1 MPKQISTA
9 ATTTL
14 GEIKNMNSNRY
25 KQIGTAL
32 ALALVLA
39 QNTFAGLASPSG
51 IAKVT
56 VPGGVGRTEFF
67 GMPFAR
73 PVERSG
79 TISSASSTSGN
90 ATFTVT
96 LDAGQSALPSL
107 SNADQNADAWYLLE
121 IIDGPAIGFLL
132 PCTSNSGNT
141 SITVAGDTGTISV
154 PNGTKFVL
162 RKEWTL
168 ATLFGAASNANA
180 FGYGTTSTSSTIKGK
195 VQVYNTL
202 TGSLATYYVRESG
215 TVTKSYNW
223 AISTSTSARNHVPL
237 RMGRGI
243 ILVNNTASDLSFVVA
258 GENRTARTRLS
269 IPANRTT
276 FVANPGATDVTFE
289 NSTIPATSPTRTTGT
304 PGNADSW
311 KMWNAVTRSFTTYKV
326 GGTSNAAGP
335 SMYLSSARVNPTLPA
350 FRAVAVVPYATTGTY
365 PNVVVTIAP
374 NL

>member
-1 MPKQISTA
+1 MSKQILTA
-9 ATTTL
+9 ATTTP

-51 IAKVT
+51 IAKIT
-56 VPGGVGRTEFF
+56 IPGGVGRTEFF

-79 TISSASSTSGN
+79 VISSVSSTSGN

-96 LDAGQSALPSL
+96 LDNGQSALPSL
-107 SNADQNADAWYLLE
+107 SNTDQNVDAWYLLE

-132 PCTSNSGNT
+132 PCTGNSGNT
-141 SITVAGDTGTISV
+141 SITVTGDTGTISV
-154 PNGTKFVL
+154 PNGTKFVI

-168 ATLFGAASNANA
+168 ATLFGAASDANA
-180 FGYGTTSTSSTIKGK
+180 FGYGTTISGATIKGK
-195 VQVYNTL
+195 VQVFNTL
-202 TGSLATYYVRESG
+202 TGSLASYYVRQSG
-215 TVTKSYNW
+215 TATKAYNW
-223 AISTSTSARNHVPL
+223 AVSTSTSPRNHFPI

-243 ILVNNTASDLSFVVA
+243 IVVNNSASDLSFVVA

-269 IPANRTT
+269 VPANRTT

-289 NSTIPATSPTRTTGT
+289 TSTIPATSPTRTAST

-311 KMWNAVTRSFTTYKV
+311 KMWNATTRSFTTYKV
-326 GGTSNAAGP
+326 GGTSNADGP
-335 SMYLSSARVNPTLPA
+335 SMYQSSTRVNPTLPA
-350 FRAVAVVPYATTGTY
+350 FKAVAVVPYAPAGTY